1 VATQIAEA
9 LQFAHEQGIIHRD
22 LKPANIKIAPDG
34 AVKVLDFG
42 LAKLAQAPVRE
53 ASGPRPLASDLTL
66 SPTIT
71 SPAAMTGVGVLLGTA
86 AYMAPEQAKGREAD
100 KRSDI
105 WAFGCVLYEMVTG
118 RRAFDGEDVGDTLA
132 AVIRGEPDWTRLST
146 VAPAVRTVIERC
158 LAKDRRKRMADISV
172 AHFLLTET
180 AAPAPAADVVLHDT
194 SRGPVW
200 QRLFSVVTAIAVTA
214 VATAAVLWPRA
225 PEAARPIVRF
235 TIAAPEGTAFTSGSP
250 LAMSADGS
258 QIVYAANLQLY
269 LRPLSQTESV
279 PIAGTLGDAST
290 MRFPVFSPDGRS
302 VAYWSQ
308 ADRTIRRIPVSGG
321 VSVALCESPSPLGLS
336 WHEDW
341 LYFGHPGGVSRVSAN
356 GGIPERVVTTNEAEW
371 VASPRMLP
379 GGTTLLFTVA
389 KGVAEDMWDTADV
402 VAYDVKSG
410 TRKVLVR
417 GGSDARYAPTGHLLY
432 SVGGTVRAMPFD
444 AARVE
449 TTGGAVPVLLGV
461 QRLNVRTFSNVNN
474 GSSYYSFSDSGSLI
488 YAPGPINL
496 SMRRVLALIG
506 RDGAARQLP
515 LPAGTYAFPRVSPDG
530 RLIAYGTDD
539 GRSSADIWVYQ
550 LSGQTQPRR
559 ITFSGSN
566 RYPVWSPDGTRVAFQ
581 SDREGDLG
589 VWWQRIDGGAPER
602 LTRAQGKEEAHMPDS
617 FSRDGRLLS
626 YTSRKNVVSGEVWV
640 LSLSDKKTTLVS
652 KASKNAVRSAFSP
665 DGRWLAYQSGEA
677 ATAGVLVEPFPQT
690 GTIHH
695 VARRSTATPHHP
707 FWSRDGKELFYIP
720 GPNAFAAVRVTTAPA
735 FAVTN
740 AEVLPRGSFLE
751 GGPDAVRNLDVLAD
765 GRFIGVIDAA
775 QSDIGVGAMARINVV
790 LNWMEELKQR
800 VPTR

>member
-1 VATQIAEA
+1 
-9 LQFAHEQGIIHRD
+9 
-22 LKPANIKIAPDG
+22 
-34 AVKVLDFG
+34 
-42 LAKLAQAPVRE
+42 
-53 ASGPRPLASDLTL
+53 
-66 SPTIT
+66 
-71 SPAAMTGVGVLLGTA
+71 
-86 AYMAPEQAKGREAD
+86 
-100 KRSDI
+100 
-105 WAFGCVLYEMVTG
+105 
-118 RRAFDGEDVGDTLA
+118 
-132 AVIRGEPDWTRLST
+132 
-146 VAPAVRTVIERC
+146 
-158 LAKDRRKRMADISV
+158 
-172 AHFLLTET
+172 
-180 AAPAPAADVVLHDT
+180 
-194 SRGPVW
+194 
-200 QRLFSVVTAIAVTA
+200 
-214 VATAAVLWPRA
+214 
-225 PEAARPIVRF
+225 
-235 TIAAPEGTAFTSGSP
+235 
-250 LAMSADGS
+250 
-258 QIVYAANLQLY
+258 
-269 LRPLSQTESV
+269 
-279 PIAGTLGDAST
+279 
-290 MRFPVFSPDGRS
+290 
-302 VAYWSQ
+302 
-308 ADRTIRRIPVSGG
+308 
-321 VSVALCESPSPLGLS
+321 
-336 WHEDW
+336 
-341 LYFGHPGGVSRVSAN
+341 
-356 GGIPERVVTTNEAEW
+356 
-371 VASPRMLP
+371 
-379 GGTTLLFTVA
+379 
-389 KGVAEDMWDTADV
+389 
-402 VAYDVKSG
+402 
-410 TRKVLVR
+410 
-417 GGSDARYAPTGHLLY
+417 
-432 SVGGTVRAMPFD
+432 
-444 AARVE
+444 
-449 TTGGAVPVLLGV
+449 
-461 QRLNVRTFSNVNN
+461 VNN

-735 FAVTN
+735 FSVTN